1 MASYKDYKSIAA
13 ARRAGS
19 LYYTD
24 KNGKKALAVTKE
36 TLDAWKKR
44 NKGKFKGSALTAWAN
59 AKGKNLA
66 DKKAPAIKPKAK
78 PSTPGSKRPPKSPR
92 LPPLQGPTK
101 RDKID
106 NSVMTLEEK
115 DLLDRLNRENRLKDK
130 KPLTKKQIN
139 DLVLNATK
147 PSKGSGRGDGAKETL
162 QRQIDPKSP
171 SRLKGRAVM
180 EKITRNQWKNM
191 SKSERRALGLPATRV
206 AAMAGKLRDAKFKDG
221 KSF

>member
-13 ARRAGS
+13 AKRAGS
-19 LYYTD
+19 IYYTD

-66 DKKAPAIKPKAK
+66 DKKVPGSQRPPKR
-78 PSTPGSKRPPKSPR
+78 PVDPRSKRPKQPKGA
-92 LPPLQGPTK
+92 PPLRE
-101 RDKID
+101 RDPVKTEILLPGSD
-106 NSVMTLEEK
+106 KTLEDVFK
-115 DLLDRLNRENRLKDK
+115 NKPK
-130 KPLTKKQIN
+130 KKS
-139 DLVLNATK
+139 V
-147 PSKGSGRGDGAKETL
+147 GSGRGDGAKETL

-180 EKITRNQWKNM
+180 EKITRNQWKDM

-206 AAMAGKLRDAKFKDG
+206 AAMAGRLRDAKFKDG

>member
-13 ARRAGS
+13 AKRAGS

-66 DKKAPAIKPKAK
+66 DKKAPATKPKAK
-78 PSTPGSKRPPKSPR
+78 PSTPGSKRPPKRPLGAPTLR
-92 LPPLQGPTK
+92 ERDPIKTEILLPGS
-101 RDKID
+101 DK
-106 NSVMTLEEK
+106 TLE
-115 DLLDRLNRENRLKDK
+115 DVLKNKPK
-130 KPLTKKQIN
+130 KKS
-139 DLVLNATK
+139 V
-147 PSKGSGRGDGAKETL
+147 GSGRGDGAKETL

-180 EKITRNQWKNM
+180 EKITRNQWKDM

>member
-13 ARRAGS
+13 AKRAGS

-36 TLDAWKKR
+36 TLNAWKKR

-59 AKGKNLA
+59 AKGKDLA
-66 DKKAPAIKPKAK
+66 DKKAPATKPKAK
-78 PSTPGSKRPPKSPR
+78 PSVPGSQRPPKRPVDPRSKRPKQPKGA
-92 LPPLQGPTK
+92 PPLRE
-101 RDKID
+101 RDPVKTEILLPGSD
-106 NSVMTLEEK
+106 KTLEDVFK
-115 DLLDRLNRENRLKDK
+115 NKPK
-130 KPLTKKQIN
+130 KKS
-139 DLVLNATK
+139 V
-147 PSKGSGRGDGAKETL
+147 GSGRGDGAKETL

-206 AAMAGKLRDAKFKDG
+206 AAMAGRLRDAKFKDG

>member
-66 DKKAPAIKPKAK
+66 DKKAPATKPKAK
-78 PSTPGSKRPPKSPR
+78 PSTPGSKRPPKRPLGSP
-92 LPPLQGPTK
+92 
-101 RDKID
+101 
-106 NSVMTLEEK
+106 TLEERNPIK
-115 DLLDRLNRENRLKDK
+115 TEILLPGSDKTLEDVLKK
-130 KPLTKKQIN
+130 KPKKKS
-139 DLVLNATK
+139 V
-147 PSKGSGRGDGAKETL
+147 GSGRGDGAKETL

-180 EKITRNQWKNM
+180 EKITRNQWKDM

-206 AAMAGKLRDAKFKDG
+206 AAMAGRLRDAKFKDG